1 MAFPKSRDEADQ
13 SRPFWRRWRGNRA
26 ERPEGTTP
34 RVTPEFSLERFHQRV
49 SWAIGGFLA
58 LVIVAVLAAGYK
70 DKFWDPPRAEAG
82 SVRGVSFSMG
92 DLVQRIRVVQGITG
106 SANLTTLPFEYL
118 QRLLHAEILRQDAE
132 ALNINVTEDIVDD
145 AIHRQHDPN
154 IRPGQITDP
163 GQLEE
168 EYRNNLQIYLDR
180 TGLSPNEYKGIV
192 KETLQRQ
199 VRYFQLGSE
208 IEDTM
213 NQVEVEWIRL
223 DIASGATPTEV
234 VARLQNESFA
244 SVARSVGVSSGYAEE
259 SGYVG
264 WVPRQAFKDIG
275 ALLFGDEILG
285 QKPLSVGATSQPLF
299 TIDGIYIVHKLS
311 EPENRPISDV
321 MRFRLNGQMLEDWE
335 QERLRVGASE
345 GWVEMT
351 FNDDLYQWVADQLAL
366 SAPRNS
372 SSLDQSGNQPA
383 QR

>member
-1 MAFPKSRDEADQ
+1 
-13 SRPFWRRWRGNRA
+13 
-26 ERPEGTTP
+26 
-34 RVTPEFSLERFHQRV
+34 
-49 SWAIGGFLA
+49 
-58 LVIVAVLAAGYK
+58 
-70 DKFWDPPRAEAG
+70 
-82 SVRGVSFSMG
+82 
-92 DLVQRIRVVQGITG
+92 
-106 SANLTTLPFEYL
+106 
-118 QRLLHAEILRQDAE
+118 
-132 ALNINVTEDIVDD
+132 
-145 AIHRQHDPN
+145 
-154 IRPGQITDP
+154 
-163 GQLEE
+163 
-168 EYRNNLQIYLDR
+168 
-180 TGLSPNEYKGIV
+180 
-192 KETLQRQ
+192 
-199 VRYFQLGSE
+199 
-208 IEDTM
+208 M